1 MKNILLAIIGIVL
14 IFPLSGDCQEVLI
27 DRDILVRVASQLD
40 SFEVLKDMEKQY
52 VAFRDSCLVLTATQN
67 DYIST
72 QDKII
77 YNKDNQISLLKES
90 KKEYIDLLE
99 VNESLIKVQR
109 KKTKI
114 AKRNTVISLMGGGVL
129 TVGLTTALLITIIQ

>member
-14 IFPLSGDCQEVLI
+14 MLPLSGDCQEVLI

-52 VAFRDSCLVLTATQN
+52 IAFRDSCLVLTTTQN

-114 AKRNTVISLMGGGVL
+114 AKRNTVISLVGGGVL

>member
-1 MKNILLAIIGIVL
+1 ML
-14 IFPLSGDCQEVLI
+14 PLSGDCQEVLI

-52 VAFRDSCLVLTATQN
+52 IAFRDSCLVLTTTQN

-90 KKEYIDLLE
+90 KK
-99 VNESLIKVQR
+99 S
-109 KKTKI
+109 T
-114 AKRNTVISLMGGGVL
+114 
-129 TVGLTTALLITIIQ
+129 

>member
-1 MKNILLAIIGIVL
+1 ML
-14 IFPLSGDCQEVLI
+14 PLSVDCQEVLI
-27 DRDILVRVASQLD
+27 DRDILIRVASQLD
-40 SFEVLKDMEKQY
+40 SFEVLKDIEKRY
-52 VAFRDSCLVLTATQN
+52 ISFRDSCLVLTATQN

-77 YNKDNQISLLKES
+77 YNKDNQISLLKQSEL
-90 KKEYIDLLE
+90 EYKGLLE
-99 VNESLIKVQR
+99 VNESLIKVHR

-114 AKRNTVISLMGGGVL
+114 AKRNTVISLVGGGVL

>member
-1 MKNILLAIIGIVL
+1 ML
-14 IFPLSGDCQEVLI
+14 PLSGDCQEVLI

-52 VAFRDSCLVLTATQN
+52 IAFRDSCLVLTTTQN

-114 AKRNTVISLMGGGVL
+114 AKRNTVISLVGGGVL